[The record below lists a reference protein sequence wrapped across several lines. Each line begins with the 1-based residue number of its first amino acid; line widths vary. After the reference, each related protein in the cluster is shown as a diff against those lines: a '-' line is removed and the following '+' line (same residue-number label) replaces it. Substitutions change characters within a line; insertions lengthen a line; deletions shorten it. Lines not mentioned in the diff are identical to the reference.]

1 MLQFMTRLVTIESES
16 VPAGDDDRL
25 GAPNT
30 SRSVAA
36 RTRMTTAVGCALL
49 LAAGCAP
56 ASSTN
61 PGPDSSSTGGNPG
74 TGGARIA
81 TGSGGAGM
89 MSGGTGGAMSATV
102 TTGGASGSGGV
113 EGGSG
118 GTSPSPD
125 AGVGVVGSGGR
136 SSNGGSPG
144 GTAGRGGNVA
154 GGSGGN
160 LGGSG
165 GNTMPLTPPV
175 RDAASKQPVSRAPA
189 GYQVE
194 GNFAYG
200 PLATHRLDV
209 LYPDDAGP
217 KGTRTLPAVLIFHG
231 GGWTHNFENG
241 NGKNTV
247 SGFSDRFLAHGF
259 LVFTADYRVANKS
272 SPEAGFAPEAVKD
285 VLLAAKWCW
294 DYLDYF
300 HGDKSRYVVSGD
312 SAGGHLAMMVG
323 MITPAAAL
331 GPTSPTD
338 YKIAAIVDNFGPA
351 NIEEELGA
359 VANAWVPASLPNR
372 AAIAKLVNPM
382 TYVRMNTPPMI
393 AVQGALDSTAPI
405 AHTRDLVARMKAAGA
420 DVAMHE
426 VAGAG
431 HGFYSP
437 ASAWPDAEKAT
448 FDWLVAHDIGK

>member
-1 MLQFMTRLVTIESES
+1 MKIVRPRYPSGPVSPPFKRVAVFMMRKHVARVLVATALAVCGACSPADNVTNEATGGKGSGGTTGTGGRSEGGTGGQGTGGQI
-16 VPAGDDDRL
+16 ADGTG
-25 GAPNT
+25 GAPGE
-30 SRSVAA
+30 A
-36 RTRMTTAVGCALL
+36 
-49 LAAGCAP
+49 
-56 ASSTN
+56 
-61 PGPDSSSTGGNPG
+61 TGGSASGGRTTPG
-74 TGGARIA
+74 TGGIA
-81 TGSGGAGM
+81 ATSGQTGGNSGAGGAGTGGR
-89 MSGGTGGAMSATV
+89 GGTV
-102 TTGGASGSGGV
+102 P
-113 EGGSG
+113 GGSG
-118 GTSPSPD
+118 GSLI
-125 AGVGVVGSGGR
+125 
-136 SSNGGSPG
+136 
-144 GTAGRGGNVA
+144 GTGGN
-154 GGSGGN
+154 S
-160 LGGSG
+160 
-165 GNTMPLTPPV
+165 MPLPPPTP
-175 RDAASKQPVSRAPA
+175 DAASKQPVSRAPA

-200 PLATHRLDV
+200 PLLTHRLDV
-209 LYPDDAGP
+209 LYPSDAGP

-272 SPEAGFAPEAVKD
+272 SPEAGFAPDAVKD
-285 VLLAAKWCW
+285 VLLATKWVW

-300 HGDKSRYVVSGD
+300 HGDRSRYVVSGD

-331 GPTSPTD
+331 GPTSPAD

-359 VANAWVPASLPNR
+359 VANAWIPASLPNR

-382 TYVRMNTPPMI
+382 TYVRMNIPPMI
-393 AVQGALDSTAPI
+393 AVQGALDSTAPV
-405 AHTRDLVARMKAAGA
+405 AHTRDLVARLKAAGA

-431 HGFYSP
+431 HGFYTP
-437 ASAWPDAEKAT
+437 AAAWPDAEKAT

>member
-1 MLQFMTRLVTIESES
+1 MLLFVTPLVTMH
-16 VPAGDDDRL
+16 AGTGAGGDDDGPGRPT
-25 GAPNT
+25 AYSPI
-30 SRSVAA
+30 AA
-36 RTRMTTAVGCALL
+36 RTSAARVVALALL
-49 LAAGCAP
+49 LAGGCAP
-56 ASSTN
+56 AGGNN
-61 PGPDSSSTGGNPG
+61 PSGGSPSTGGTVG
-74 TGGARIA
+74 TGGSAPIV

-89 MSGGTGGAMSATV
+89 VSGGTGGSSGGGGIEGGGGGIEGGG
-102 TTGGASGSGGV
+102 GGAS
-113 EGGSG
+113 
-118 GTSPSPD
+118 PALD
-125 AGVGVVGSGGR
+125 AGVGVAS
-136 SSNGGSPG
+136 G
-144 GTAGRGGNVA
+144 GTAPIGGGSDRTGGRGGSA
-154 GGSGGN
+154 GSGWGGN

-165 GNTMPLTPPV
+165 GNTTQLPPPV
-175 RDAASKQPVSRAPA
+175 RDVASKQPVSRAPA
-189 GYQVE
+189 GSQVE

-200 PLATHRLDV
+200 PLATQRLDV

-259 LVFTADYRVANKS
+259 IVFTAEYRVANKS
-272 SPEAGFAPEAVKD
+272 SPEAAFAPEGVKD

-300 HGDKSRYVVSGD
+300 HGDRSRYVVSGD

-323 MITPAAAL
+323 MITPTAAL
-331 GPTSPTD
+331 GPTSPAD

-351 NIEEELGA
+351 NIEAELGA
-359 VANAWVPASLPNR
+359 VANAWIPASLPNR
-372 AAIAKLVNPM
+372 ATIAKLVNPM
-382 TYVRMNTPPMI
+382 TYVRMNIPPMI
-393 AVQGALDSTAPI
+393 AVQGALDTTAPI
-405 AHTRDLVARMKAAGA
+405 AHTRDLVAMLKAAGA

-431 HGFYSP
+431 HGFYTP